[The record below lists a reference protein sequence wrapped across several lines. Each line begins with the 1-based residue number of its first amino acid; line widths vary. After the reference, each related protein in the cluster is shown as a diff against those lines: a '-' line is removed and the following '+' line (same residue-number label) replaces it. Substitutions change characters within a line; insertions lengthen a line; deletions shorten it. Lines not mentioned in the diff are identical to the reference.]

1 MDTSLYASFDQGD
14 AVLRFPYDDQLR
26 RLLRAIPGRRWDPAQ
41 RAWIVPLDPER
52 AEVVALL
59 LASLPHPPVVSE
71 SLARALERQRARR
84 SHDECVLDVAR
95 PDESW
100 WLTFATDRAPDI
112 VAALLEHPDAYQH
125 PTIGRGLIPLDEQ
138 AARLVDTLPASAGR
152 LRLSEDA
159 AHALTEITQG
169 PGADGSVRPGAGGGA
184 RSGAMAYDVELRRD
198 RRKEHWLLIAAEH
211 APLARVLAGR
221 AGLRALEGPEGT
233 FALAA
238 VERDGHLIAELLDQL
253 EMAGI
258 DPRAQS
264 WLARATTWHG
274 TIDVA
279 GAPEEPLFLL
289 LGDPTRLPP
298 ELRERAVS
306 APGGATVPLTLDSWR
321 SIESL
326 RSFPSAAARRCIAAL
341 KEGRPAPPAVLELSA
356 VHEDPTFV
364 LAPGHDASLLDT
376 FGALPGATPGQVS
389 RRGGAAAGARGHAYA
404 HANAH
409 GHGQAGDRGQA
420 GNHRQLPAIRADPFC
435 VEELDR
441 FLAERDV
448 WIDPEAL
455 VELQQ
460 IREQHAHAAGL
471 VALSSATD
479 APLDVPGLGGELKP
493 FQRAGVTYL
502 LAQRRAFLAD
512 EQGLGKTIE
521 ALATLEADGAYPAVV
536 VCPASLKLNWMREL
550 ERWLP
555 GRTAQALT
563 GTGLRA
569 ARPSSAEAN
578 STTLSDGD
586 LTGTARVGA
595 ARPSDPDVPEGEPM
609 GPGAR
614 EGDATGASTTRPPT
628 PIPAADITVV
638 NYDILAARAPG
649 LAAMAPKA
657 LVLDESH
664 YCKNAAA
671 KRTQAVGRLASSVPS
686 DGLVLA
692 LTGTPVMNR
701 PPELISQL
709 RILGRLADFGSGAQF
724 GQRFKGPDA
733 HVRLHWHLRSRC
745 FVRRLK
751 ADVLPQLPPKTR
763 TVVPVELDNEAEY
776 RLAEHDVIAW
786 LRSRPLDLR
795 ELDAKVAAALRA
807 ERLVRLNALKLLA
820 ARGKLHA
827 VLAWIHD
834 FCSSGERLVV
844 FARHREI
851 QRAVIDRFPHA
862 LHILGEDNHAA
873 RDASLHAFQA
883 AGTSDNQ
890 LIVCSIEVA
899 GQGLTL
905 TQASN
910 VAFLELDWTPA
921 KHDQAEDRLHRIGQR
936 DAVNAWYLLA
946 AGTIDETM
954 ATLLERKRAIIGAVT
969 DGREEGDEGIVDA
982 LARELAGEPYRHL
995 RAVA

>member
-1 MDTSLYASFDQGD
+1 MDGLLQASFSKGE
-14 AVLRFPYDDQLR
+14 AVLRFPYDDDLR
-26 RLLRAIPGRRWDPAQ
+26 RLLRAIPGRRWDPEQ

-52 AEVVALL
+52 AQAVTLL
-59 LASLPHPPVVSE
+59 LRSLPRPPLLE
-71 SLARALERQRARR
+71 EPLARALERQRALR

-95 PDESW
+95 PNESW
-100 WLTFATDRAPDI
+100 WLTFATDRAPEI
-112 VAALLEHPDAYQH
+112 VARLLEHPDAQEL
-125 PTIGRGLIPLDEQ
+125 PTIGRALIPLDEH
-138 AARLVDTLPASAGR
+138 AGRLVDTLPAAAGR

-159 AHALTEITQG
+159 AHALTEVSQR
-169 PGADGSVRPGAGGGA
+169 PAARPGA
-184 RSGAMAYDVELRRD
+184 MTHDVELRRD
-198 RRKEHWLLIAAEH
+198 RRKQHWVLIAAEH
-211 APLARVLAGR
+211 APLARVLAAR

-233 FALAA
+233 FAIAA
-238 VERDGHLIAELLDQL
+238 VEHDAHLIAELLDQL

-279 GAPEEPLFLL
+279 GSPEEPVFLL
-289 LGDPTRLPP
+289 LGDHTRLPP
-298 ELRERAVS
+298 EIRERAIS

-321 SIESL
+321 QLEQGMRGFLST
-326 RSFPSAAARRCIAAL
+326 AARRCIAAL
-341 KEGRPAPPAVLELSA
+341 KEGRPAPPAVLEISTA
-356 VHEDPTFV
+356 HEDPTFV
-364 LAPGHDASLLDT
+364 LAPGHDTTQLEA
-376 FGALPGATPGQVS
+376 FGALSGATPPRPS
-389 RRGGAAAGARGHAYA
+389 GGARAVGARGRD
-404 HANAH
+404 H
-409 GHGQAGDRGQA
+409 G
-420 GNHRQLPAIRADPFC
+420 QLPAIRADPFC

-441 FLAERDV
+441 FLSERDI
-448 WIDPEAL
+448 WIEPDAL
-455 VELQQ
+455 VVLQE
-460 IREQHAHAAGL
+460 IREQHSQAAGL
-471 VALSSATD
+471 VALSCATD
-479 APLDVPGLGGELKP
+479 AAVEVSGLGGELKP
-493 FQRAGVTYL
+493 FQRAGVSYL

-555 GRTAQALT
+555 GRSAQALS
-563 GTGLRA
+563 GTGMRGR
-569 ARPSSAEAN
+569 RPDA
-578 STTLSDGD
+578 DD
-586 LTGTARVGA
+586 
-595 ARPSDPDVPEGEPM
+595 
-609 GPGAR
+609 AR
-614 EGDATGASTTRPPT
+614 EDTADEPGPPGGA
-628 PIPAADITVV
+628 PIPPADITVV
-638 NYDILAARAPG
+638 NYDILAARAPA
-649 LAAMAPKA
+649 LAALAPRA

-671 KRTQAVGRLASSVPS
+671 KRTQAVARLAGSVPA

-724 GQRFKGPDA
+724 GRRFRGPDA

-776 RLAEHDVIAW
+776 RLAETDVIAW
-786 LRSRPLDLR
+786 LRSRPLDLG
-795 ELDAKVAAALRA
+795 ELDAKIAAALRA
-807 ERLVRLNALKLLA
+807 ERLVRLNALKMLA

-827 VLAWIHD
+827 ALAWIHD

-844 FARHREI
+844 FARHREV
-851 QRAVIDRFPHA
+851 QRAVIERFPHA
-862 LHILGEDNHAA
+862 LHILGEDSHAA
-873 RDASLHAFQA
+873 RDASVSAFQA
-883 AGTSDNQ
+883 ANDSENQ
-890 LIVCSIEVA
+890 LIVCSLEVA

-921 KHDQAEDRLHRIGQR
+921 KHDQAEDRCHRIGQQ

-954 ATLLERKRAIIGAVT
+954 ANLLERKRAIINAVT
-969 DGREEGDEGIVDA
+969 DGREEDDEGIVDA
-982 LARELAGEPYRHL
+982 LVRELAGEPYRHL